1 MLGVFKTPT
10 WKNKQAYKDCILPQT
25 QMKLRYYYPNTNKGQ
40 DLGVVGSKRP
50 LTIEHKPAKRLIL
63 PMGKLVHAEPM
74 GLVPG

>member
-1 MLGVFKTPT
+1 
-10 WKNKQAYKDCILPQT
+10 
-25 QMKLRYYYPNTNKGQ
+25 MKLRYYYPNTNKGQ